1 MFSWL
6 KKRVEEGQV
15 AKEILRQLPLVK
27 SYLQSKE
34 TAVTSQLFPLGANN
48 SLAQGPSL
56 LFALHCR
63 SQIVLISG
71 IYACPSLELPRL
83 PPSFIEI

>member
-6 KKRVEEGQV
+6 KERVEEGQL
-15 AKEILRQLPLVK
+15 AKEVLRQLPLVK

-34 TAVTSQLFPLGANN
+34 NAVISQLFPLGANN

-63 SQIVLISG
+63 FQNPPQIVLMSG
-71 IYACPSLELPRL
+71 IYARLSPR
-83 PPSFIEI
+83 PPGLY